1 MRNSPLALIISALLI
16 TVPSLVSGRTLEVEN
31 QQPITLGMKTPVV
44 LKVTSP
50 ATGCTFLGRLVQR
63 ADGGQKE
70 WLLRA
75 DQRACR
81 RSAQGEM
88 EFSQVQALVTLPM
101 LPVPRNTKLL
111 LTIRSAAHRK

>member
-1 MRNSPLALIISALLI
+1 MRNSSLALIISALLI
-16 TVPSLVSGRTLEVEN
+16 TAPSLVNGQTLEVEN
-31 QQPITLGMKTPVV
+31 QQPIKLGMKAPVV

-50 ATGCTFLGRLVQR
+50 NSGCTFLGRLVMR
-63 ADGGQKE
+63 ANGGQKE

-88 EFSQVQALVTLPM
+88 ELSQVQALVTLPP
-101 LPVPRNTKLL
+101 LPVPRNTKLS
-111 LTIRSAAHRK
+111 LTIRSTVHRH